1 MVLGAGRSPAD
12 VKTLGLESLILFVS
26 DLQASKA
33 FYADG
38 LGLSVLVNKGD
49 ILALVRSEEEGSRA
63 VVPAWL

>member
-1 MVLGAGRSPAD
+1 
-12 VKTLGLESLILFVS
+12 LESLILFVS

-38 LGLSVLVNKGD
+38 LGLPVLVNKGD
-49 ILALVRSEEEGSRA
+49 ILALVRGEEEGSRA